1 MRRALAALSAV
12 IVLGAVASV
21 PVAASADTAPRGAQ
35 GDCLSVTDITSVTS
49 AAESVACSQ
58 SHNAEVFRIG
68 TAPDST
74 GLPSQAFV
82 TAQQL
87 NTMCAASEAT
97 TALAEA
103 LDYLGIKGATIPTR
117 IYLSVLLPTDAQWLA
132 GTRTVQCIVGVTS
145 DDADFQPVAQSW
157 TGSAAQKTTSE
168 GAGWLLAC
176 LPTQPSTGTTLPT
189 RACASSSWVMVD
201 AGREVD
207 GAAGTP
213 YPGSAL
219 QAAADAVCRPL
230 AEAWTAA
237 DKRASLQFA
246 AVLPPQEAWDVGV
259 HVTSCWIPL
268 ASWGGA
274 VTLTPPTPIP
284 ADAQVMV
291 TGSATAFASSTSSY
305 VVRAASGDDT
315 GLARVDM
322 VVTLTGSAEF
332 AGGGKDRVLTT
343 DALGNLSV
351 TVIAGKSGT
360 FTVAAS
366 IADKPAVTGSLA
378 VTITAPPTASIT
390 ITGKKG
396 PVGKKKGVIISGTS
410 TGLAT
415 GASVTPYFKVQGA
428 KKFTKAPAVKVS
440 ATGTFTWRKA
450 TTKPLTVYVQAGA
463 TKSNQLTVRP

>member
-1 MRRALAALSAV
+1 MRRALTALSAV
-12 IVLGAVASV
+12 IVLGTVAGL
-21 PVAASADTAPRGAQ
+21 PVAASADTAPRAAK
-35 GDCLSVTDITSVTS
+35 GDCITVTDITSVTS
-49 AAESVACSQ
+49 AAEAVACTQ
-58 SHNAEVFRIG
+58 SHSAEVFRIG

-117 IYLSVLLPTDAQWLA
+117 MYLSVLLPTDAQWLA
-132 GTRTVQCIVGVTS
+132 GARTVQCIVGVTTEDS
-145 DDADFQPVAQSW
+145 DGLVTAQSW
-157 TGSAAQKTTSE
+157 TGVAAQKTAIE

-176 LPTQPSTGTTLPT
+176 LPTEPSTGTTLPT
-189 RACASSSWVMVD
+189 RACTSSSWVMVD

-207 GAAGTP
+207 GTAGTP

-230 AEAWTAA
+230 AEEWTAA
-237 DKRASLQFA
+237 GKRASLQFA
-246 AVLPPQEAWDVGV
+246 AVLPSQDAWDVGV

-284 ADAQVMV
+284 ADAQVTV
-291 TGSATAFASSTSSY
+291 TGSATAFASSTGSY
-305 VVRAASGDDT
+305 VVRAASGDDA

-322 VVTLTGSAEF
+322 VVTLTGSTEF

-351 TVIAGKSGT
+351 TVVAGKSGT

-366 IADKPAVTGSLA
+366 IAEKPAVTGSLA
-378 VTITAPPTASIT
+378 VTITAPPTPTASIT
-390 ITGKKG
+390 IIGK
-396 PVGKKKGVIISGTS
+396 VGKKKGVIISGTS

-450 TTKPLTVYVQAGA
+450 TTKPLTVYVQSGA
-463 TKSNQLTVRP
+463 TKSNQVTVRP

>member
-1 MRRALAALSAV
+1 MRRELAALSAV
-12 IVLGAVASV
+12 IVLGAVASL
-21 PVAASADTAPRGAQ
+21 PVAASAATAPRAAK
-35 GDCLSVTDITSVTS
+35 GDCLTVADITNVTS
-49 AAESVACSQ
+49 AAEALACSQ

-117 IYLSVLLPTDAQWLA
+117 IYLSVLLPTDEQWLA

-145 DDADFQPVAQSW
+145 DDADYQPVAQSW
-157 TGSAAQKTTSE
+157 TGSAAQKTASE

-176 LPTQPSTGTTLPT
+176 LPTEPSTGTTLPT
-189 RACASSSWVMVD
+189 RACSSSSWVMVD

-207 GAAGTP
+207 GTAETP

-230 AEAWTAA
+230 AEDWTAA
-237 DKRASLQFA
+237 GKRASLQFA

-268 ASWGGA
+268 AIWGGE

-284 ADAQVMV
+284 ADAQVTV

-322 VVTLTGSAEF
+322 IVSLIGSAEF
-332 AGGGKDRVLTT
+332 AGGGMDRVLIT

-360 FTVAAS
+360 FTVTAS
-366 IADKPAVTGSLA
+366 IAEKPAVRFTCAPRSA
-378 VTITAPPTASIT
+378 V
-390 ITGKKG
+390 
-396 PVGKKKGVIISGTS
+396 VG
-410 TGLAT
+410 
-415 GASVTPYFKVQGA
+415 
-428 KKFTKAPAVKVS
+428 
-440 ATGTFTWRKA
+440 
-450 TTKPLTVYVQAGA
+450 
-463 TKSNQLTVRP
+463 